1 MYQTRPDDY
10 AAFRCLA
17 GACPQT
23 CCAAWEIVVDPD
35 AQDAYLR
42 LQHPLAAKLRRVLR
56 VDSEGDTYFAQTDGR
71 CPFLCA
77 DGLCELQRTLGEQ
90 SLCRTCRDFPRWEV
104 LLCDRV
110 EQGLSPACPEAA
122 RRLLERSAPLRFVS
136 APLPDD
142 GYVPSVRERRLTA
155 AVTAVRDRVLA
166 LLARPEHTAY
176 ENLAAARAFA
186 CAAQRLLDRHR
197 IAALAAGDVPG
208 VTADAAPEPMPPA
221 ALAAAFASPEP
232 LDARWPELL
241 RRAAA
246 LPACPPPRMT
256 PMQQTCL
263 AQTIVWRHGMDALDD
278 DDGIIDHNRNG
289 KHHGRKGQQVDT
301 EANQFQYKEGGN
313 QRHGN
318 GDGGNQR
325 GAHIL
330 QEDIHYDE
338 HQDKGLDQCL
348 DYLMYGSEEEV
359 VGTLCNVYLQAGGQF
374 AGIVVQSG
382 LDIRDG
388 LRGITA
394 CHLENDTTHGFM
406 SVYHIVESV

>member
-142 GYVPSVRERRLTA
+142 GYVPGARERRLTA

-186 CAAQRLLDRHR
+186 CTAQRQLDRHR
-197 IAALAAGDVPG
+197 IAALAA
-208 VTADAAPEPMPPA
+208 
-221 ALAAAFASPEP
+221 AFASPES

-256 PMQQTCL
+256 PVQQTCL

-278 DDGIIDHNRNG
+278 RDVVFPVRYAAATL
-289 KHHGRKGQQVDT
+289 R
-301 EANQFQYKEGGN
+301 
-313 QRHGN
+313 
-318 GDGGNQR
+318 
-325 GAHIL
+325 L
-330 QEDIHYDE
+330 
-338 HQDKGLDQCL
+338 LDCL
-348 DYLMYGSEEEV
+348 AAVSGCTDAQLVVLVTREV
-359 VGTLCNVYLQAGGQF
+359 
-374 AGIVVQSG
+374 
-382 LDIRDG
+382 
-388 LRGITA
+388 
-394 CHLENDTTHGFM
+394 ENDPEALSRLRAGLQIEPKMNAQEALDHEKM
-406 SVYHIVESV
+406 

>member
-1 MYQTRPDDY
+1 MSADVLR
-10 AAFRCLA
+10 RV
-17 GACPQT
+17 G
-23 CCAAWEIVVDPD
+23 DPD

-142 GYVPSVRERRLTA
+142 GYVPGVRERRLTA
-155 AVTAVRDRVLA
+155 AVT
-166 LLARPEHTAY
+166 
-176 ENLAAARAFA
+176 AARAFA

-208 VTADAAPEPMPPA
+208 VTGDAAPEPMLPA
-221 ALAAAFASPEP
+221 ALTAAFVSPEP

-256 PMQQTCL
+256 PVQQTCL

-278 DDGIIDHNRNG
+278 RDVVFPVRYAAATL
-289 KHHGRKGQQVDT
+289 R
-301 EANQFQYKEGGN
+301 
-313 QRHGN
+313 
-318 GDGGNQR
+318 
-325 GAHIL
+325 L
-330 QEDIHYDE
+330 
-338 HQDKGLDQCL
+338 LDCL
-348 DYLMYGSEEEV
+348 AAVSGCTDAQLVVLVTREV
-359 VGTLCNVYLQAGGQF
+359 
-374 AGIVVQSG
+374 
-382 LDIRDG
+382 
-388 LRGITA
+388 
-394 CHLENDTTHGFM
+394 ENDPEALSRLRAGLQIEPKMNAQEALDHEKM
-406 SVYHIVESV
+406 

>member
-1 MYQTRPDDY
+1 MYQIRPDDY

-122 RRLLERSAPLRFVS
+122 RRLLERSVPLRFTS
-136 APLPDD
+136 MLLPDD
-142 GYVPSVRERRLTA
+142 GYVHRC
-155 AVTAVRDRVLA
+155 DRILA
-166 LLARPEHTAY
+166 LLARPGRTAY
-176 ENLAAARAFA
+176 ANLAAALAFA
-186 CAAQRLLDRHR
+186 RAAQRLFDRHR
-197 IAALAAGDVPG
+197 IAALAAGNVPA
-208 VTADAAPEPMPPA
+208 VTADAALEPMAPA

-241 RRAAA
+241 RRVAA

-256 PMQQTCL
+256 AVQQICL

-278 DDGIIDHNRNG
+278 RDVVFPARYAAATL
-289 KHHGRKGQQVDT
+289 R
-301 EANQFQYKEGGN
+301 
-313 QRHGN
+313 
-318 GDGGNQR
+318 
-325 GAHIL
+325 L
-330 QEDIHYDE
+330 
-338 HQDKGLDQCL
+338 LDCL
-348 DYLMYGSEEEV
+348 ATVSSLTDAQL
-359 VGTLCNVYLQAGGQF
+359 
-374 AGIVVQSG
+374 IVLVT
-382 LDIRDG
+382 REM
-388 LRGITA
+388 
-394 CHLENDTTHGFM
+394 ENDPEALSRLRAGLQITIKKDTQEAYRNEKM
-406 SVYHIVESV
+406 

>member
-122 RRLLERSAPLRFVS
+122 RRLLERSEPLRFVS

-142 GYVPSVRERRLTA
+142 GYVPGARERRLTA
-155 AVTAVRDRVLA
+155 AVTAVRDRGLA
-166 LLARPEHTAY
+166 LLARPGHTAE
-176 ENLAAARAFA
+176 ENLAAALTFA
-186 CAAQRLLDRHR
+186 CEAQRQLDRHR
-197 IAALAAGDVPG
+197 IAALADGKVPA
-208 VTADAAPEPMPPA
+208 VADGAPEPMTPA

-241 RRAAA
+241 RRVAA
-246 LPACPPPRMT
+246 LPACPPPRLT
-256 PMQQTCL
+256 PVQQTCL

-278 DDGIIDHNRNG
+278 RDVVFPVRYAAATL
-289 KHHGRKGQQVDT
+289 RLL
-301 EANQFQYKEGGN
+301 A
-313 QRHGN
+313 
-318 GDGGNQR
+318 
-325 GAHIL
+325 
-330 QEDIHYDE
+330 
-338 HQDKGLDQCL
+338 CL
-348 DYLMYGSEEEV
+348 AAVSDCTDAQLVVLVTREV
-359 VGTLCNVYLQAGGQF
+359 
-374 AGIVVQSG
+374 
-382 LDIRDG
+382 
-388 LRGITA
+388 
-394 CHLENDTTHGFM
+394 ENDPEALSRLRAGLQIEPKINAQEVCSDEKM
-406 SVYHIVESV
+406 

>member
-10 AAFRCLA
+10 TAFRCLA

-56 VDSEGDTYFAQTDGR
+56 VDSEGDTYFAQTNGR

-142 GYVPSVRERRLTA
+142 GYVPGVRERRLTA

-186 CAAQRLLDRHR
+186 CAAQRLLGRHR
-197 IAALAAGDVPG
+197 IAALRLLDC
-208 VTADAAPEPMPPA
+208 
-221 ALAAAFASPEP
+221 LAAVSGCTDAQLVVLVTREVENDPEA
-232 LDARWPELL
+232 LSRL
-241 RRAAA
+241 RAG
-246 LPACPPPRMT
+246 LQIEPKMN
-256 PMQQTCL
+256 
-263 AQTIVWRHGMDALDD
+263 AQEALD
-278 DDGIIDHNRNG
+278 HE
-289 KHHGRKGQQVDT
+289 K
-301 EANQFQYKEGGN
+301 
-313 QRHGN
+313 
-318 GDGGNQR
+318 
-325 GAHIL
+325 
-330 QEDIHYDE
+330 
-338 HQDKGLDQCL
+338 
-348 DYLMYGSEEEV
+348 M
-359 VGTLCNVYLQAGGQF
+359 
-374 AGIVVQSG
+374 
-382 LDIRDG
+382 
-388 LRGITA
+388 
-394 CHLENDTTHGFM
+394 
-406 SVYHIVESV
+406 

>member
-77 DGLCELQRTLGEQ
+77 DGLCELQHTLGEQ

-142 GYVPSVRERRLTA
+142 GYVPGARERRLTA

-166 LLARPEHTAY
+166 LLA
-176 ENLAAARAFA
+176 
-186 CAAQRLLDRHR
+186 
-197 IAALAAGDVPG
+197 
-208 VTADAAPEPMPPA
+208 
-221 ALAAAFASPEP
+221 
-232 LDARWPELL
+232 WP
-241 RRAAA
+241 
-246 LPACPPPRMT
+246 
-256 PMQQTCL
+256 
-263 AQTIVWRHGMDALDD
+263 
-278 DDGIIDHNRNG
+278 
-289 KHHGRKGQQVDT
+289 
-301 EANQFQYKEGGN
+301 
-313 QRHGN
+313 
-318 GDGGNQR
+318 
-325 GAHIL
+325 
-330 QEDIHYDE
+330 
-338 HQDKGLDQCL
+338 
-348 DYLMYGSEEEV
+348 
-359 VGTLCNVYLQAGGQF
+359 
-374 AGIVVQSG
+374 
-382 LDIRDG
+382 
-388 LRGITA
+388 
-394 CHLENDTTHGFM
+394 
-406 SVYHIVESV
+406 

>member
-110 EQGLSPACPEAA
+110 
-122 RRLLERSAPLRFVS
+122 
-136 APLPDD
+136 
-142 GYVPSVRERRLTA
+142 
-155 AVTAVRDRVLA
+155 LA
-166 LLARPEHTAY
+166 LLARPGHTAY

-256 PMQQTCL
+256 PVQQTCL

-278 DDGIIDHNRNG
+278 RDVVFPVRYAAATL
-289 KHHGRKGQQVDT
+289 R
-301 EANQFQYKEGGN
+301 
-313 QRHGN
+313 
-318 GDGGNQR
+318 
-325 GAHIL
+325 L
-330 QEDIHYDE
+330 
-338 HQDKGLDQCL
+338 LDCL
-348 DYLMYGSEEEV
+348 AAVSGCTDAQLVVLVTREV
-359 VGTLCNVYLQAGGQF
+359 
-374 AGIVVQSG
+374 
-382 LDIRDG
+382 
-388 LRGITA
+388 
-394 CHLENDTTHGFM
+394 ENDPEALSRLRAGLQIEPKMNAQEALDHEKM
-406 SVYHIVESV
+406 

>member
-142 GYVPSVRERRLTA
+142 GYVPGVRERRLTA

-166 LLARPEHTAY
+166 LLARPGHTAY

-197 IAALAAGDVPG
+197 I
-208 VTADAAPEPMPPA
+208 A

-256 PMQQTCL
+256 PVQQTCL

-278 DDGIIDHNRNG
+278 RDVVFPVRYAAATL
-289 KHHGRKGQQVDT
+289 R
-301 EANQFQYKEGGN
+301 
-313 QRHGN
+313 
-318 GDGGNQR
+318 
-325 GAHIL
+325 L
-330 QEDIHYDE
+330 
-338 HQDKGLDQCL
+338 LDCL
-348 DYLMYGSEEEV
+348 AAVSGCTDAQLVVLVTREV
-359 VGTLCNVYLQAGGQF
+359 
-374 AGIVVQSG
+374 
-382 LDIRDG
+382 
-388 LRGITA
+388 
-394 CHLENDTTHGFM
+394 ENDPEALSRLRAGLEPKMNAQEALDHEKM
-406 SVYHIVESV
+406 

>member
-10 AAFRCLA
+10 AMFRCLA

-122 RRLLERSAPLRFVS
+122 QRLLARSAPLRFVS

-142 GYVPSVRERRLTA
+142 GYVPGARERRLTA

-166 LLARPEHTAY
+166 LLVRLGHTAE
-176 ENLAAARAFA
+176 ENLAAALDFA
-186 CAAQRLLDRHR
+186 CAAQRQLDRHR
-197 IAALAAGDVPG
+197 IAALACGKVPA
-208 VTADAAPEPMPPA
+208 ADAAPEPMAPA
-221 ALAAAFASPEP
+221 ALARPSQ
-232 LDARWPELL
+232 LWSR
-241 RRAAA
+241 
-246 LPACPPPRMT
+246 
-256 PMQQTCL
+256 
-263 AQTIVWRHGMDALDD
+263 
-278 DDGIIDHNRNG
+278 
-289 KHHGRKGQQVDT
+289 
-301 EANQFQYKEGGN
+301 
-313 QRHGN
+313 
-318 GDGGNQR
+318 
-325 GAHIL
+325 
-330 QEDIHYDE
+330 
-338 HQDKGLDQCL
+338 
-348 DYLMYGSEEEV
+348 
-359 VGTLCNVYLQAGGQF
+359 
-374 AGIVVQSG
+374 
-382 LDIRDG
+382 
-388 LRGITA
+388 
-394 CHLENDTTHGFM
+394 
-406 SVYHIVESV
+406 

>member
-104 LLCDRV
+104 LLCDRM

-142 GYVPSVRERRLTA
+142 GYVPGVRERRLTA
-155 AVTAVRDRVLA
+155 AVTAVRDRALA
-166 LLARPEHTAY
+166 LLARPGHTAY

-186 CAAQRLLDRHR
+186 CAAQRQLDRHR
-197 IAALAAGDVPG
+197 I
-208 VTADAAPEPMPPA
+208 A

-232 LDARWPELL
+232 LDARWPALL

-256 PMQQTCL
+256 PVQQTCL

-278 DDGIIDHNRNG
+278 RDVVFPVRYAAATL
-289 KHHGRKGQQVDT
+289 R
-301 EANQFQYKEGGN
+301 
-313 QRHGN
+313 
-318 GDGGNQR
+318 
-325 GAHIL
+325 L
-330 QEDIHYDE
+330 
-338 HQDKGLDQCL
+338 LDCL
-348 DYLMYGSEEEV
+348 AAVSGCTDAQLVVLVTREV
-359 VGTLCNVYLQAGGQF
+359 
-374 AGIVVQSG
+374 
-382 LDIRDG
+382 
-388 LRGITA
+388 
-394 CHLENDTTHGFM
+394 ENDPEALSRLRAGLQIEPKINAQEALDHEKM
-406 SVYHIVESV
+406 